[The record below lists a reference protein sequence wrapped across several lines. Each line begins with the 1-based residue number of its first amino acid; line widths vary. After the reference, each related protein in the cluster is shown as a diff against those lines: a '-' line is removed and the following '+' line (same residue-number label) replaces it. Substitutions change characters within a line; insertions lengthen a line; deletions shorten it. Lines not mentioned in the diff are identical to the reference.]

1 MDGSGMTK
9 FFKNLDISVESVVK
23 STEKIPRLPVGESA
37 LAVACDPQVFLHDH
51 VYKKLSEFG
60 TVVCLVFEMVPK
72 YEKGNIHIDY
82 DKHTNKPFWPA
93 LNLILEG
100 QGVLRWYSPSA
111 PGTMRSAGG
120 NIYMAWD
127 KESYGSLIEEWR
139 TGKVALVRTDI
150 PHNAFNTDNVNR
162 LSVSIRWAERHG
174 WIETINWFEQEFLP
188 YMAEK
193 SSQHQTN

>member
-1 MDGSGMTK
+1 MGGYGMTK
-9 FFKNLDISVESVVK
+9 FFKNLDISIESLVK
-23 STEKIPRLPVGESA
+23 STEKIPRLSIGEGA
-37 LAVACDPQVFLHDH
+37 LAVACDPRLFLHEH
-51 VYKKLSEFG
+51 VYNKLSEFG
-60 TVVCLVFEMVPK
+60 TLVCLVFEMVPN
-72 YEKGNIHIDY
+72 YEKDNIHIDY
-82 DKHTNKPFWPA
+82 DKNTNKPFWPA

-100 QGVLRWYSPSA
+100 QGVLRWYLPSA

-120 NIYMAWD
+120 NIYMAWS

-150 PHNAFNTDNVNR
+150 PHNAFNIDNVNR

>member
-1 MDGSGMTK
+1 MTK
-9 FFKNLDISVESVVK
+9 FFKNLDIPTESLVK
-23 STEKIPRLPVGESA
+23 TTEKIPRLPVGENA
-37 LAVACDPQVFLHDH
+37 LAVACDPRLLLHEH
-51 VYKKLSEFG
+51 VYNKLSEFG
-60 TVVCLVFEMVPK
+60 SLVCLVFEMVPN

-82 DKHTNKPFWPA
+82 DKRINGSINPA

-100 QGVLRWYSPSA
+100 QGVLRWYSPST
-111 PGTMRSAGG
+111 PGKMRSTGDY
-120 NIYMAWD
+120 NIIAWD

-188 YMAEK
+188 YMAER
-193 SSQHQTN
+193 SAQHLPS